1 MSIDQR
7 ISGSSIRIR
16 SRSSSSGGITAAK
29 LACGSCH
36 PPEARTGLR
45 ITQEEGQLIEV
56 QSWHATLRIA
66 WQKSLRWALV
76 TVRNVAA
83 ETISGPS

>member
-1 MSIDQR
+1 VLARRQGWKLMSVDRR

-16 SRSSSSGGITAAK
+16 IRSSSSSSSTTAAK
-29 LACGSCH
+29 LARGSCH
-36 PPEARTGLR
+36 PTEARTGLR

-66 WQKSLRWALV
+66 
-76 TVRNVAA
+76 
-83 ETISGPS
+83 